1 MHIYIKYTMMIN
13 LKTFLKTLFEK
24 YKRIVLANSTR
35 TLEGPFKE
43 EQNYTNCTVMQK
55 YKFWKMGLKTYF
67 FN

>member
-55 YKFWKMGLKTYF
+55 YKFWKYGVENLF
-67 FN
+67 F